1 MGFIRNTVGAI
12 TGSAGAE
19 AAKEGAASQM
29 EAAQLGIQEQ
39 RAAREQITQQLSP
52 FREAGAGVLGGLTDI
67 AGQPISTA
75 GLPEAQLQQLGQLPS
90 VMPGDIGQ
98 DSLFQALKRQ
108 AISGIESSA
117 AARGKLMSGTTPQ
130 AIAEQV
136 QNLALQ
142 RAGQIQGMNLA
153 ARQQMVD
160 ERGQLFGQ
168 DIAARQALLG
178 ERVGQQERQYQ
189 QLFNL
194 AGLGQA
200 SAAQQAANIQGSASN
215 IANLLGQSANAYA
228 AGQMGAA
235 NARAQGIKNLAG
247 LGVMGAGAAGLG
259 GLTTA
264 QGVIGGALLMSD
276 IRVKEDI
283 KRVGETDSGLPVYTF
298 RYKGDST
305 VHMGVMAQDVEKSN
319 PDAVTEIDGIKHVN
333 YGAL

>member
-12 TGSAGAE
+12 TGSTGAE

-29 EAAQLGIQEQ
+29 EAARLGVEEQ

-52 FREAGAGVLGGLTDI
+52 FREAGAGALGGLTGI
-67 AGQPISTA
+67 AGQTVSTA

-90 VMPGDIGQ
+90 VMPSDIGQ

-153 ARQQMVD
+153 ARQQMVG

-194 AGLGQA
+194 ANLGQA

-235 NARAQGIKNLAG
+235 NARAQAFGG
-247 LGVMGAGAAGLG
+247 LLQMGTTLGAASM
-259 GLTTA
+259 
-264 QGVIGGALLMSD
+264 MSD
-276 IRVKEDI
+276 RRVKEDI

-319 PDAVTEIDGIKHVN
+319 PDAVTEINGIKHVN

>member
-12 TGSAGAE
+12 TGSTGAE

-29 EAAQLGIQEQ
+29 EAARLGVEEQ

-52 FREAGAGVLGGLTDI
+52 FREAGAGALGGLTGI
-67 AGQPISTA
+67 AGQPVSTA

-153 ARQQMVD
+153 ARQQMVG

-194 AGLGQA
+194 ANLGQA

-235 NARAQGIKNLAG
+235 NARAQAFGG
-247 LGVMGAGAAGLG
+247 LLQMGTTLGAAS
-259 GLTTA
+259 
-264 QGVIGGALLMSD
+264 IMSD
-276 IRVKEDI
+276 RRVKEDI